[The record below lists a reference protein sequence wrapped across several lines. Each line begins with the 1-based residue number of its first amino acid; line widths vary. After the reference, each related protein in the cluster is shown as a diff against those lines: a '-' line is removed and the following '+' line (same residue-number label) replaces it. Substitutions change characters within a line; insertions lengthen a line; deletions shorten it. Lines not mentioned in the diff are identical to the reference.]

1 MKKMAHALIAL
12 LLAAPVLAQ
21 EGTKFYRLDFVL
33 KELDE
38 NKVVS
43 QKTYSTSMSTDDRK
57 GALIRSGTKS
67 ALPVG
72 CRKLQL
78 RRCRRQYRLPKD
90 PGS

>member
-57 GALIRSGTKS
+57 GALIRAGTS
-67 ALPVG
+67 ALSG
-72 CRKLQL
+72 GRRKLQL